1 MIPRDFISGVQNT
14 WCPGC
19 GNFAI
24 QHTMKNVFMERAAEG
39 VDPESLVM
47 VTGIGCHAKIADYFN
62 INSFYT
68 LHGRTLPV
76 ATGIKLANRDL
87 TVICHAGDGDAL
99 AEGLDHLIFAA
110 KRNIDLTLILHDNRV
125 YGLTTGQYTPTS
137 PTGFRGRSTPR
148 GTTEPPVNP
157 LRLMLAGGATFVAR
171 GYTRR
176 MPQLKSLVKAALAHR
191 GFAFIDVLQICA
203 SYANLT
209 DYYEKR
215 VYELKGHDT
224 GNYDEATSTAGE
236 WDYSSDSPIALGL
249 IYQKEAPVYEA
260 GSEKDG
266 KVDTR
271 EVTIRHILESR
282 T

>member
-1 MIPRDFISGVQNT
+1 MTSRDFISEVQNT

-19 GNFAI
+19 GNFSI
-24 QHTMKNVFMERAAEG
+24 QHTMKKVFMELEGEG
-39 VDPESLVM
+39 VLPESLVL

-62 INSFYT
+62 LNSFYT

-110 KRNIDLTLILHDNRV
+110 KRNIDLTVILHDNRV

-137 PTGFRGRSTPR
+137 PIGFKGRSTPH
-148 GTTEPPVNP
+148 GTTEFPLNP
-157 LRLMLAGGATFVAR
+157 LRLMLASGATFVAR

-176 MPQLKSLVKAALAHR
+176 MPLLKSLVKAALTHR
-191 GFAFIDVLQICA
+191 GFAFIDVLQVCA

-224 GNYDEATSTAGE
+224 GSYEDATRTAGE
-236 WDYSSDSPIALGL
+236 WDYYSDSPIGLGL
-249 IYQKEAPVYEA
+249 IYQKDDPVYEPTPEKEVPG
-260 GSEKDG
+260 GSRKDL
-266 KVDTR
+266 V
-271 EVTIRHILESR
+271 RHVLDSR

>member
-1 MIPRDFISGVQNT
+1 MTLPDFISGVQNT

-24 QHTMKNVFMERAAEG
+24 QHTMKNVFMELAAEG
-39 VDPESLVM
+39 VAPESLVM
-47 VTGIGCHAKIADYFN
+47 VSGIGCHAKIADYFN
-62 INSFYT
+62 LNSFYT

-110 KRNIDLTLILHDNRV
+110 KRNIDLTVILHDNRV

-137 PTGFRGRSTPR
+137 SIGFRGRSTPR
-148 GTTEPPVNP
+148 GTTEFPLNP
-157 LRLMLAGGATFVAR
+157 MRLMLASGATFVAR

-176 MPQLKSLVKAALAHR
+176 MPQLKSLVRAALAHR

-215 VYELKGHDT
+215 VYELEGHDT
-224 GNYDEATSTAGE
+224 GSYDEAARTAGE
-236 WDYSSDSPIALGL
+236 WDYSSDSPIPLGL
-249 IYQKEAPVYEA
+249 IYQKEAPVFETVT
-260 GSEKDG
+260 EKYSQGDSR
-266 KVDTR
+266 KDIV
-271 EVTIRHILESR
+271 RHITDSR

>member
-1 MIPRDFISGVQNT
+1 MTSRDFISEVQNT

-24 QHTMKNVFMERAAEG
+24 QHTMKKVFMELEGEG
-39 VDPESLVM
+39 VVPESLVL

-62 INSFYT
+62 LNSFYT

-110 KRNIDLTLILHDNRV
+110 KRNIDLTVILHDNRV

-137 PTGFRGRSTPR
+137 PIGFKGRSTPH
-148 GTTEPPVNP
+148 GTTEFPLNP
-157 LRLMLAGGATFVAR
+157 LRLMLASGATFVAR

-176 MPQLKSLVKAALAHR
+176 MPLLKSLVKAALTHR
-191 GFAFIDVLQICA
+191 GFAFIDVLQVCA

-224 GNYDEATSTAGE
+224 GSYEDATRTAGE
-236 WDYSSDSPIALGL
+236 WDYYSDSPIGLGL
-249 IYQKEAPVYEA
+249 IYQKEGPVYEPTPEKEVLW
-260 GSEKDG
+260 GSRKDL
-266 KVDTR
+266 VMQVLD
-271 EVTIRHILESR
+271 SR